1 MEETALR
8 VLVVEDQ
15 PDHREVVRDALAD
28 HYGNIQIVEVELA
41 SQALEALNASA
52 YDVVLLDSKLPD
64 RTAVEALPD
73 LSAAAPD
80 TTFIVMAAHGDAEV
94 AASSIRSGAADYVVK
109 GSDLAQRLFIAL
121 DSALEAE
128 RLRRETRE
136 AQKRIEH
143 LNSVLLAIRNVSQL
157 IAQDLDR
164 DRLLQGICKSL
175 TVARGYDAAWIVLVD
190 SAGSFS
196 KAYES
201 GLGDRFSLLVES
213 LGKGT
218 FPPCLDSVLQHPEQ
232 VAAFASDA
240 WHGSCPMHE
249 YHGDAGIL
257 GSGLRY
263 GEAIYGA
270 LFVSVPAELLHAEEE
285 QGLFHDLA
293 ADTSLALHSQ
303 DVEAQRAATEEGLRE
318 LNRLWAVLTRIN
330 EMIVRVR
337 DRDRLF
343 RDTCRIA
350 VDEGGFV
357 MAWIGLLNE
366 ETRQVEP
373 VAVWGQ
379 GQDYL
384 TAIRISADDVPEGRG
399 PTGRAIRL
407 NQHQVC
413 DDIEQDGSMLPWVTE
428 ARKRGYRS
436 SASFPLQARGHAIG
450 AIVLYS
456 DRPRFFNQRR
466 VELLLTL
473 AADLSYAL
481 QVIEQ
486 EQQRQQALEALQ
498 HSEET
503 FRQLVESAP
512 VGIVIR
518 RALDLV
524 YVNPRLLQLLGYDS
538 QDEVPEQNV
547 LSLYSPETRHVVR
560 NNILARDRGEPAPV
574 RYDVN
579 VVTRDGQIRTHQ
591 LNVAKITLADGPAA
605 LGFHTDISDR
615 IAMEEDLRREIAER
629 EQAELRLLTQQGEL
643 RALATEI
650 SLAEERERRRV
661 ATQLHDTVVQFL
673 AFAKL
678 KLGLLQQKISGEESG
693 HTLAEVESLLQEALS
708 RSRAV
713 MYELSSSA
721 LYEIS
726 FEEAIRTL
734 VKQYQEQYSLPVQFH
749 DDGEPKPLGMDLQI
763 VLFQSL
769 RELLVNMLDRDNV
782 TEAEVTL
789 SRQGDQVALVVKDNG
804 VSRPTLRPPAPDD
817 ERRRIGMLSIRER
830 LRYFGGQLLIETA
843 PDRGTTATLLAPVES
858 AEG

>member
-1 MEETALR
+1 MEEVALR
-8 VLVVEDQ
+8 VLVVDDQ
-15 PDHREVVRDALAD
+15 PDHREVVRDALTH
-28 HYGNIQIVEVELA
+28 HYVNIQIAEAETARETLA
-41 SQALEALNASA
+41 ALGAGA
-52 YDVVLLDSKLPD
+52 YDAVLLDYMLPD
-64 RTAVEALPD
+64 RTALEALPD
-73 LSAAAPD
+73 LVAAAPH
-80 TTFIVMAAHGDAEV
+80 TAFIVMTAHGDEEV
-94 AASSIRSGAADYVVK
+94 AASSLRSGAADYVVK
-109 GSDLAQRLFIAL
+109 GRNLPQRLFVAL

-136 AQKRIEH
+136 AQARAEH
-143 LNSVLLAIRNVSQL
+143 LNSVLLAIRNVGQL
-157 IAQDLDR
+157 IAQGLGR
-164 DRLLQGICKSL
+164 DQLLRSICESL
-175 TVARGYDAAWIVLVD
+175 TVTRGYGAAWIVLVN
-190 SAGSFS
+190 GTGRFS

-201 GLGDRFSLLVES
+201 GLGERFSLVLAD
-213 LGKGT
+213 LAKGS
-218 FPPCLDSVLQHPEQ
+218 FPPCLNSVLGQPEQ
-232 VAAFASDA
+232 VVAVASDA
-240 WHGSCPMHE
+240 WHGTCPMRE
-249 YHGDAGIL
+249 FHGDTGIL
-257 GSGLRY
+257 GTGLRY
-263 GEAIYGA
+263 GDTTYGA
-270 LFVSVPAELLHAEEE
+270 LFVSVPDELLHAAEE

-293 ADTSLALHSQ
+293 TDISLALHSE
-303 DVEAQRAATEEGLRE
+303 DMEAQRAATEDDLRE

-330 EMIVRVR
+330 EIIVRVR
-337 DRDRLF
+337 DRDRLLE
-343 RDTCRIA
+343 DTCRIA
-350 VDEGGFV
+350 VDEGGFL
-357 MAWIGLLNE
+357 MAWIGLLDE
-366 ETRQVEP
+366 ETRQVVP
-373 VAVWGQ
+373 VAMWGQ
-379 GQDYL
+379 EKGYL
-384 TAIRISADDVPEGRG
+384 TVIRISADDVPEGRG

-413 DDIEQDGSMLPWVTE
+413 DDIERDGSMLPWVAE

-436 SASFPLQARGHAIG
+436 SASFPLQAGGRAIG

-456 DRPRFFNQRR
+456 DRPHFFNQRR

-473 AADLSYAL
+473 AADLSYAM
-481 QVIEQ
+481 QVVEQ
-486 EQQRQQALEALQ
+486 EEQRQQALRALQ
-498 HSEET
+498 QSEET

-518 RALDLV
+518 RGLDLV
-524 YVNPRLLQLLGYDS
+524 YVNPRLLELLGYDS
-538 QDEVPEQNV
+538 QDEVPDQNV

-560 NNILARDRGEPAPV
+560 NNILARDRGEDAPI

-579 VVTRDGQIRTHQ
+579 VITRDGQIRTHQ

-629 EQAELRLLTQQGEL
+629 EQAEQRLLAQQGEL

-678 KLGLLQQKISGEESG
+678 KLGLLQQRIAGEESG

-726 FEEAIRTL
+726 FEEAIKTL
-734 VKQYQEQYSLPVQFH
+734 VNQYREQYSLPVEFQ

-769 RELLVNMLDRDNV
+769 RELLVNMLDRDKL
-782 TEAEVTL
+782 TEAEVNL
-789 SRQGDQVALVVKDNG
+789 SKRGDQVALVVKDNG
-804 VSRPTLRPPAPDD
+804 VPRPALKPPTPEE

-830 LRYFGGQLLIETA
+830 LRYFGGQLLIVSA
-843 PDRGTTATLLAPVES
+843 PGRGTTATLLAPVES